1 MALCPRDYSFL
12 YSDPILKFGEHYD
25 NIFKI
30 KDLLNDIIAVKRIL
44 SHQHN
49 LIENFDIMIYFDHQL
64 YLAFRVATV
73 TYYYPLRSLN
83 QHGKNIVNYV
93 VRCYEIILLNY
104 RN

>member
-49 LIENFDIMIYFDHQL
+49 LIE
-64 YLAFRVATV
+64 
-73 TYYYPLRSLN
+73 
-83 QHGKNIVNYV
+83 
-93 VRCYEIILLNY
+93 ILIL
-104 RN
+104 